1 MNSFQNSI
9 EQMLWP
15 EKRDKDSLLPDKLP
29 GKIDRTTE
37 TSYIRIATGFLP
49 DYLKPLLKPGQR
61 LFPMFFEN
69 EGLVLG
75 PVPKGTPVG
84 LLANLDVL
92 GEGLSPADKLT
103 HQAKVLDLLLRMQHD
118 LAALP
123 QNATDEQ
130 ANKVFANL
138 VPDLLALSKCPD
150 YVVNRGHYF
159 GTSYFAEEPA
169 LSDEDKYAL
178 IEFLKTF

>member
-1 MNSFQNSI
+1 
-9 EQMLWP
+9 
-15 EKRDKDSLLPDKLP
+15 
-29 GKIDRTTE
+29 
-37 TSYIRIATGFLP
+37 
-49 DYLKPLLKPGQR
+49 
-61 LFPMFFEN
+61 MFFEN